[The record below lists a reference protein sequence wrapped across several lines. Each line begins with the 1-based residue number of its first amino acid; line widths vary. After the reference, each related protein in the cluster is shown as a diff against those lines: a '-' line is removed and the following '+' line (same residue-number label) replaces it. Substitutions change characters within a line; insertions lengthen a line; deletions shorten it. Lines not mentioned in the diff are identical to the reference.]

1 MNKDLS
7 LIEPGIL
14 NIGVDAS
21 APLPLHSDPNLPDF
35 EGFEVDLIKSV
46 AAQLGVSVHYKN
58 ALWSKLIDDLLQ
70 GRIDMICTAATITE
84 ERKGIL
90 DFSQPYL
97 DIKLALVTRKG
108 SPIKT
113 LPDIR
118 DHVVGVR
125 VATSAED
132 FIRRHAQIKS
142 TRAFDMNTE
151 AYKTLQAGE
160 VDAVIDDLPIARAFA
175 TSTPGLELA
184 GTIPGTNAQ
193 YAMMFRKGNDGLRR
207 AVDDAL
213 AKLQADGTYAE
224 ISQKW
229 LNQSSAAFPGQFKT
243 PARETM
249 IARSWHGRVPRA
261 KAEAYYTYLLRTGL
275 NDYRTTPGN
284 LGVSVFRRNEGDITH
299 YLLTT
304 LWESYDAI
312 RAFAGPD
319 YERAR
324 YYPEDDE
331 YLLEREPFVTHY
343 EVLRSVRSI

>member
-213 AKLQADGTYAE
+213 AKLQADGTLRGDFSKMA
-224 ISQKW
+224 
-229 LNQSSAAFPGQFKT
+229 QSKFG
-243 PARETM
+243 
-249 IARSWHGRVPRA
+249 GVPW
-261 KAEAYYTYLLRTGL
+261 
-275 NDYRTTPGN
+275 P
-284 LGVSVFRRNEGDITH
+284 I
-299 YLLTT
+299 
-304 LWESYDAI
+304 
-312 RAFAGPD
+312 
-319 YERAR
+319 
-324 YYPEDDE
+324 
-331 YLLEREPFVTHY
+331 
-343 EVLRSVRSI
+343 